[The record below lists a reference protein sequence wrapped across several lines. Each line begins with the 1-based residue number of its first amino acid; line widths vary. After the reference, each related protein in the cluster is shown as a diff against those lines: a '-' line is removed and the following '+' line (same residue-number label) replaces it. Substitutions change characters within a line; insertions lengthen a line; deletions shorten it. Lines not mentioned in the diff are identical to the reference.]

1 MNLSII
7 KPTKDRMNTFL
18 SIGSVLVIFSFLD
31 VIANSFLNYNLTG
44 FLPEK
49 ISYFLPLILGFI
61 GFYLIRIEFSGVK
74 FLDNLNKNINS
85 NNFNALLTLLIL
97 FIIIKSIL
105 PILNWFVL
113 EANFAGSSKDD
124 CTGDGACWVF
134 IKVWFRGYDKI
145 NGARLS

>member
-7 KPTKDRMNTFL
+7 KPTKDKINTFL
-18 SIGSVLVIFSFLD
+18 PIGSVLVIFSFID

-74 FLDNLNKNINS
+74 FLDNLIKI
-85 NNFNALLTLLIL
+85 LIQIILML
-97 FIIIKSIL
+97 F
-105 PILNWFVL
+105 
-113 EANFAGSSKDD
+113 
-124 CTGDGACWVF
+124 
-134 IKVWFRGYDKI
+134 
-145 NGARLS
+145 